1 VGRKCVYVTPTVAL
15 AERRLVVGREAEL
28 DSLDRFFE
36 LGAGPRTLLLSGG
49 AGIGKTTVWEAGVDL
64 AQARG
69 MRILVARPSEAEKQ
83 LALAALGDLLDGV
96 DDGVL
101 AQLPPPQAHALEVA
115 LLRREGEARPPE
127 PRAIAAGVLGL
138 LRTLAHSG
146 TVLVA
151 IDDAQWLDAAS
162 DAALSFVL
170 RRLDGERV
178 RLLLSQRA
186 GSSSLLI
193 RTLDNDRTQ
202 RIELGGL
209 SFGAIRSMLVDRLG
223 SSLPRRMVRQLYE
236 SSQGNPLFALEIGRA
251 LAERATHATGEPLP
265 VPADVHTL
273 VGERI
278 SRLPAATRQLLLA
291 AALLARAEL
300 ATLQATVGGDIAAD
314 LGPAEQ
320 AGIAGIDGECLV
332 FSHPLHAAGVVAA
345 VTDMERREMHRRLA
359 ETAPKLEERARHMA
373 RGAEGADEQVAR
385 ILDAGAAAARARGA
399 LHAAAELLERA
410 SELTPTDDRDA
421 AQARRIEA
429 VDLHFH
435 AGDPAHARGL
445 LQATLS
451 EQLADSRRA
460 EALRLLAE
468 ISISEEKPSEAEQLL
483 VEALALSEDDR
494 SRARIE
500 LELTYVSHF
509 SLDFARGAEH
519 ARRGLALVRD
529 TDDEPLLAEAL
540 SYCAMADYLA
550 GHGVDWAKIERA
562 LELEDPD
569 RISLPGLPP
578 SGIAG
583 LLLMFTGRHSEA
595 RDLMRA
601 TCSRLSDRGQEN
613 DLAHALLWWSW
624 LETKCANFTVAASF
638 ADESIAY
645 ASLGG
650 NQMLAR
656 WATAQRGWVDAHLGE
671 DGDARQRIA
680 ESLRGGGD
688 GSPSPLHNW
697 TTTAIALLEA
707 SVPDHASAWEA
718 CRPLVEMVEAHGIGE
733 PVLMC
738 LPDAIEALVGLGE
751 LERAE
756 AILDQF
762 ETSGR
767 ALDRI
772 WALATAARCR
782 GQLHAARG
790 EVDAA
795 FASFEDALR
804 QHERIELPFERA
816 RTLLALGAV
825 QRRSRRRGQAR
836 AVLEEAAGEFER
848 MGAKL
853 WAKRARAELD
863 RISGR
868 RRNADGAL
876 TPSELR
882 VVELAADGLS
892 NKEIAARLV
901 VSIHTVEVHLSHA
914 YRKLGVRSRAQL
926 APKLWAPSRS

>member
-1 VGRKCVYVTPTVAL
+1 MAL
-15 AERRLVVGREAEL
+15 AAGRLVVGREAEL
-28 DSLDRFFE
+28 DSLDRFLEF
-36 LGAGPRTLLLSGG
+36 GAGPRTLLLSGG
-49 AGIGKTTVWEAGVDL
+49 AGFGKSTVWEAGLAL

-83 LALAALGDLLDGV
+83 LALAALGDLLDSV

-101 AQLPPPQAHALEVA
+101 AQLPPPQGLALEVA

-138 LRTLAHSG
+138 LRALAHSG

-151 IDDAQWLDAAS
+151 IDDAQWLDEAS

-178 RLLLSQRA
+178 RFLLSQRA
-186 GSSSLLI
+186 GSSSLLV
-193 RTLDNDRTQ
+193 RTLDSDRTQ

-209 SFGAIRSMLVDRLG
+209 SFGAIRSILVDRLG
-223 SSLPRRMVRQLYE
+223 SGLPRRKVRQLYE
-236 SSQGNPLFALEIGRA
+236 SSRGNPLFALEIGRA
-251 LAERATHATGEPLP
+251 LAERGTRATGEPLP
-265 VPADVHTL
+265 VPPDVHML
-273 VGERI
+273 VRERI

-291 AALLARAEL
+291 AAMLARAEL
-300 ATLQATVGGDIAAD
+300 ATLQATVGGDIASD
-314 LGPAEQ
+314 LRPAEQ
-320 AGIAGIDGECLV
+320 AGMAGIDGECVV

-345 VTDMERREMHRRLA
+345 VSDMERREMHRRLA

-373 RGAEGADEQVAR
+373 RGAEDADEQVAR

-410 SELTPTDDRDA
+410 WELTPSSDPEA

-429 VDLHFH
+429 ADLHFH

-445 LQATLS
+445 LQAALP
-451 EQLADSRRA
+451 EALADSRRA

-468 ISISEEKPSEAEQLL
+468 IYISEEKPSEAELL
-483 VEALALSEDDR
+483 LLDALNLSEDDR

-500 LELTYVSHF
+500 LELAYVIHL
-509 SLDFARGAEH
+509 SLDFVRGAEH
-519 ARRGLALVRD
+519 AKRSLALIGD
-529 TDDEPLLAEAL
+529 TDDGPLLAEAL
-540 SYCAMADYLA
+540 SYCAMTDFLA
-550 GHGVDWAKIERA
+550 GRGVDWTKIERA

-583 LLLMFTGRHSEA
+583 MLMMFAGRHSEA
-595 RDLMRA
+595 RDLMRT

-613 DLAHALLWWSW
+613 DLAHALVWWSW
-624 LETKCANFTVAASF
+624 LETRCGSFTAAASI
-638 ADESIAY
+638 ADESIVS
-645 ASLGG
+645 ASVGG
-650 NQMLAR
+650 NRMLAR

-671 DGDARQRIA
+671 DRDARRRIA
-680 ESLRGGGD
+680 ESLRGEGHQN
-688 GSPSPLHNW
+688 PHVQHW
-697 TTTAIALLEA
+697 ATTAIALLEA
-707 SVPDHASAWEA
+707 SVPNHAAAWEA
-718 CRPLVEMVEAHGIGE
+718 CRQLVELLEVHGIGE
-733 PVLMC
+733 PVPFMFV
-738 LPDAIEALVGLGE
+738 PEAVEALVGLNE
-751 LERAE
+751 LERAG

-762 ETSGR
+762 ETSAR
-767 ALDRI
+767 ALDRT

-795 FASFEDALR
+795 LASFEDALR
-804 QHERIELPFERA
+804 QHERIELPFDRA

-825 QRRSRRRGQAR
+825 LRRSRRRGDAR
-836 AVLEEAAGEFER
+836 AALEEAFVEFER
-848 MGAKL
+848 MGATS

-868 RRNADGAL
+868 RRSANGAL

-892 NKEIAARLV
+892 NKEIAAGLV
-901 VSIHTVEVHLSHA
+901 VSIHTVEVHLTHA

-926 APKLWAPSRS
+926 ALKLRAPSRS